1 MASSIAIFQD
11 PAAGSCISNLQ
22 AVRGKTMLDFQG
34 RDKTHRS
41 FYGYEGVVG
50 NGYPPGEVAVGSG
63 VWVAVRLG
71 PPEVMDAVT
80 VGVKVI
86 VAVGTVPVAVGVEVV
101 GVPLWVMDGVSVPGV
116 VVPVGVGV
124 TVTDGVTGFS
134 RAINFIRAISVN
146 GLFE

>member
-1 MASSIAIFQD
+1 M
-11 PAAGSCISNLQ
+11 
-22 AVRGKTMLDFQG
+22 
-34 RDKTHRS
+34 
-41 FYGYEGVVG
+41 
-50 NGYPPGEVAVGSG
+50 
-63 VWVAVRLG
+63 AVRLG

-86 VAVGTVPVAVGVEVV
+86 VAVETVPVIVGVEVV

-134 RAINFIRAISVN
+134 SAINFIRAISVN